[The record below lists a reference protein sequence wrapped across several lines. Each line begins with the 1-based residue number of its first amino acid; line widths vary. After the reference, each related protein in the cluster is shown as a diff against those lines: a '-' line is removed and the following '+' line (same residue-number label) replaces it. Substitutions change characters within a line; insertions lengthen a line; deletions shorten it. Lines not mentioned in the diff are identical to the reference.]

1 MRTYRVEIAMS
12 RPFPL
17 ARRGAGT
24 IRCRATTE
32 GQEPPWI
39 GRLGHSGMRALI
51 RGGRDPRTDGHAQ
64 DGVLAAAGRQPARR
78 AAGRTVLRQP
88 EGDGGPDRRQ
98 LVGADRRGLRGPPCA
113 GDSEPAPAKAG
124 DRTEVKFPTNAQR
137 RRGLGPVG
145 KGNVHGLLVHAM
157 IAVDARSGSCL
168 GLAGGDVWSRAG
180 VNPTPHGERPLAER
194 ESVHWVRTAQQ
205 AKLVLQSA
213 AMGGGPR
220 ERHVP
225 ALGIGAGRE
234 RACADPGDEGPR
246 AGRGRHAVRDGGRRA
261 GGGQTRDQAAGTRSR
276 TTEAHRQGRAA
287 SLRSGDPPPAA
298 GARPEPAAQ
307 RAAASDRGARDRS
320 ARGCRGA
327 ALAAADTHNIA
338 DAKAA
343 WEIVGWYELRWTI
356 EQMFRVMKSQGLQL
370 EDSQVSTAERLV
382 KLAAVATKAACV
394 DIQLT
399 QGRDGTDQM
408 PASNVFSEAEI
419 DTLAALRPT
428 LEGQTERQR
437 NPHPPRSLAWA
448 GWIIARLGGWN
459 CYYKP
464 PGPITFRRGMEHF
477 YQIHRGR
484 QLERLKREVRIP

>member
-1 MRTYRVEIAMS
+1 MS

-51 RGGRDPRTDGHAQ
+51 KGGRDPRTDGHAQ

-168 GLAGGDVWSRAG
+168 GLVGGDVWSRAG

-205 AKLVLQSA
+205 AKSVLQ
-213 AMGGGPR
+213 
-220 ERHVP
+220 
-225 ALGIGAGRE
+225 L
-234 RACADPGDEGPR
+234 
-246 AGRGRHAVRDGGRRA
+246 
-261 GGGQTRDQAAGTRSR
+261 
-276 TTEAHRQGRAA
+276 
-287 SLRSGDPPPAA
+287 SL
-298 GARPEPAAQ
+298 
-307 RAAASDRGARDRS
+307 
-320 ARGCRGA
+320 
-327 ALAAADTHNIA
+327 
-338 DAKAA
+338 
-343 WEIVGWYELRWTI
+343 
-356 EQMFRVMKSQGLQL
+356 
-370 EDSQVSTAERLV
+370 
-382 KLAAVATKAACV
+382 
-394 DIQLT
+394 
-399 QGRDGTDQM
+399 
-408 PASNVFSEAEI
+408 
-419 DTLAALRPT
+419 
-428 LEGQTERQR
+428 
-437 NPHPPRSLAWA
+437 
-448 GWIIARLGGWN
+448 
-459 CYYKP
+459 
-464 PGPITFRRGMEHF
+464 
-477 YQIHRGR
+477 IH
-484 QLERLKREVRIP
+484 I